1 MPVST
6 ASLPGF
12 CRGSSRSEL
21 CWPAHARI
29 CGRHVLQCTWER
41 RIARLALRTPAPMI
55 RTSQSIL
62 SVCLSDPT
70 PVSNRSQVIHLLAQ
84 SRLCVCRR
92 QTLCIQRVGTF
103 PFSGLPL
110 FHVAACR
117 LLFGGLPLSQR
128 QYMLYAILHASIVK
142 KVSS

>member
-1 MPVST
+1 MSVST
-6 ASLPGF
+6 ASLLGF

-21 CWPAHARI
+21 CWPAHSQI

-41 RIARLALRTPAPMI
+41 RIARLALRTLAPMI
-55 RTSQSIL
+55 RISQSIL

-70 PVSNRSQVIHLLAQ
+70 PVSNRSQNINILAQ
-84 SRLCVCRR
+84 RRLCVCRR
-92 QTLCIQRVGTF
+92 QTICVQRVGTF

-110 FHVAACR
+110 FHLAACR

-128 QYMLYAILHASIVK
+128 QCMLYAILHVSIVK
-142 KVSS
+142 QVSS